1 MKPDTLL
8 DAMNYI
14 DEDLLAQAEEIR
26 PAKIRRFPRRI
37 AALAAC
43 LTLLLGATVFATGAL
58 DPLLAY
64 FDDPSGLYLEGFLAA
79 GDSVANDT
87 VELRLEGAIADSRTV
102 YLVVSLIGLNEDAA
116 KDLIKDQTACR
127 LELKFTALTHWGED
141 LPFGATTM
149 GTYTTGKSQAV
160 SHFKDADLTYVA
172 ACNLPSDVSMEDIDQ
187 VWLTYQDLT
196 LEVSIQDYLCPE
208 YALEPEG
215 EGLPG
220 LSDLRASAL
229 GFSYTITA
237 QEPFLEILPIFAD
250 GTVYENFS
258 EDYGTSAGG
267 GMRDGSSTC
276 AVTGQWCSGSPLA
289 LAVLDLDDYC
299 GLQVD
304 GVNYYF
310 VEE

>member
-14 DEDLLAQAEEIR
+14 DEDLLARAEEIK
-26 PAKIRRFPRRI
+26 PAKIRRFPRKL

-43 LTLLLGATVFATGAL
+43 LTLLLGATAFATGAL

-87 VELRLEGAIADSRTV
+87 VELRLEGAIADSRTA
-102 YLVVSLIGLNEDAA
+102 YLVVSFLGPDEIAVR
-116 KDLIKDQTACR
+116 DLV
-127 LELKFTALTHWGED
+127 FTAVTRERED
-141 LPFGATTM
+141 LPFSTTTM
-149 GTYTTGKSQAV
+149 GTYTTGKSQAI
-160 SHFKDADLTYVA
+160 SHFEDADLTYVA

-196 LEVSIQDYLCPE
+196 LNVSIQDFLCPE
-208 YALEPEG
+208 YTLEPEG
-215 EGLPG
+215 VGLPEV
-220 LSDLRASAL
+220 SNLRMSAI

-237 QEPFLEILPIFAD
+237 QEPFLDILPIFAD
-250 GTVYENFS
+250 GTIYENFS

-267 GMRDGSSTC
+267 DGHS
-276 AVTGQWCSGSPLA
+276 VTGHWCAGSPLA
-289 LAVLDLDDYC
+289 LAVLNLEDYC
-299 GLQVD
+299 GLQVN
-304 GVNYYF
+304 GMNYYF
-310 VEE
+310 VED

>member
-8 DAMNYI
+8 DALTYV
-14 DEDLLAQAEEIR
+14 DDDLLTRAEE
-26 PAKIRRFPRRI
+26 PGTKKIRRFPRRI

-43 LTLLLGATVFATGAL
+43 LTLLLGATAFATGAL

-79 GDSVANDT
+79 GDSVSNDT
-87 VELRLEGAIADSRTV
+87 VELRLEGAIADSQTV
-102 YLVVSLIGLNEDAA
+102 YLVVSLIGPDEIAVR
-116 KDLIKDQTACR
+116 DLV
-127 LELKFTALTHWGED
+127 FTAVTPTGEE
-141 LPFGATTM
+141 LPFSTTTM
-149 GTYTTGKSQAV
+149 GTYTAGKRQAI
-160 SHFKDADLTYVA
+160 SHFEDADLTYVA

-187 VWLTYQDLT
+187 VWLSYQDL
-196 LEVSIQDYLCPE
+196 LLKVSIQDFLCPE

-215 EGLPG
+215 EGLPAV
-220 LSDLRASAL
+220 SHLRMSAI
-229 GFSYTITA
+229 GFSYTTTD
-237 QEPFLEILPIFAD
+237 EELYLDLLPIYAD

-267 GMRDGSSTC
+267 GMSDGSSTC

-299 GLQVD
+299 GLQVN